1 MFFRSNA
8 IFSYFLSAIFFSKCE
23 AIYKIWQQEI
33 TLGRPDLWDGGR
45 VPCAGQV
52 VILPEEVISV
62 PPDFNFG
69 LKTFLPENGMLLF
82 PETGASKIF
91 SFFDRFI

>member
-1 MFFRSNA
+1 M
-8 IFSYFLSAIFFSKCE
+8 
-23 AIYKIWQQEI
+23 
-33 TLGRPDLWDGGR
+33 
-45 VPCAGQV
+45 
-52 VILPEEVISV
+52 ILPEEVISV